1 MAASPLARRLG
12 IATLAAGLLL
22 AALAVLLEWGVP
34 ARAAIVAAV
43 CVLLWLLEAVP
54 PWVPTLVLWA
64 ATPLLL
70 AGADAAYLPHRVLAW
85 SADPVLVL
93 FLGGFALAAAAE
105 RQGADRLLVART
117 LRLACGRATRVV
129 ALAAAATALL
139 SMWMSNIAAAALML
153 GAFRSVWGDEGVD
166 DRVRRALL
174 LAIALA
180 ADVGGI
186 ATPIGTGPN
195 AIALAAVARTQ
206 PISFLQ
212 WMTFGVPLAAGLLV
226 ASLVLVAL
234 WLRPHGAVAIPAV
247 ARVERT
253 AGLRRLGLTFGAVV
267 LLWLTEPLHG
277 VRAWIVAAGAVV
289 ALALLRLLG
298 AREVRRM
305 DWGTLVLIAGGIA
318 LGTLLERSGLVALLA
333 ERLALDRLSPTVALL
348 ALCLVCALASALMS
362 NTATATFLIPL
373 ASATVDAS
381 PSTAIIVAVAASMG
395 VPFVISTP
403 PNAMAVAGGLP
414 ARDLLVPGLLLM
426 VGGCVLVALTG
437 PAVLAAVGVP

>member
-1 MAASPLARRLG
+1 MAASPVIRRLG
-12 IATLAAGLLL
+12 IGTLAAG
-22 AALAVLLEWGVP
+22 AALAGLALALDWSVP
-34 ARAAIVAAV
+34 ARAAVVAGV

-54 PWVPTLVLWA
+54 MWVPTVILWV

-70 AGADAAYLPHRVLAW
+70 AGVDAAYLPHRVLAW

-105 RQGADRLLVART
+105 RQGADRLLVAGT
-117 LRLACGRATRVV
+117 LRLAGGRATRVV
-129 ALAAAATALL
+129 ALAAGATALL

-153 GAFRSVWGDEGVD
+153 GAFRSVWGSDAVDE
-166 DRVRRALL
+166 RVRRALL

-195 AIALAAVARTQ
+195 AIALASVARTQ

-212 WMTFGVPLAAGLLV
+212 WMVFGVPLAAGLLL
-226 ASLVLVAL
+226 ASLLLVAA
-234 WLRPHGAVAIPAV
+234 WLRPHGAVPIPA
-247 ARVERT
+247 AAPVERG
-253 AGLRRLGLTFGAVV
+253 AGLDRLGVTFAAVV

-277 VRAWIVAAGAVV
+277 VRAWIVAALAVA
-289 ALALLRLLG
+289 ALVLLRLLG
-298 AREVRRM
+298 ARELRRI

-318 LGTLLERSGLVALLA
+318 LGALLERSGLVTLLA
-333 ERLALDRLSPTVALL
+333 ERLALDALAPSVALL
-348 ALCLVCALASALMS
+348 VLCLVCAVASALMS

-373 ASATVDAS
+373 AAATVNDL

-403 PNAMAVAGGLP
+403 PNAMAVASGLP